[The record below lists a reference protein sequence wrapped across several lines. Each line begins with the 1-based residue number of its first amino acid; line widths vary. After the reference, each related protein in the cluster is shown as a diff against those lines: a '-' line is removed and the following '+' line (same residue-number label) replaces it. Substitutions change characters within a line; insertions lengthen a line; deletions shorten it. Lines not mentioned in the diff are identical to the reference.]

1 MILSFVESGG
11 RVAATTIQCGGVAPT
26 TMWRCRCDDHT
37 VWYREDVAT
46 TILCGIA
53 RTYLHREETVGV
65 WALWHRDDTTV
76 GVCDE
81 PGLAG
86 SDMQLEGGRANSLSW
101 DYIRLQIYAML
112 SLISLLVKF

>member
-1 MILSFVESGG
+1 VESGG
-11 RVAATTIQCGGVAPT
+11 VAATTIQCGGVAAT
-26 TMWRCRCDDHT
+26 TIQCGGVAAIQCGNDTGWH
-37 VWYREDVAT
+37 REEVAT

-53 RTYLHREETVGV
+53 TTYLHREDTVGV
-65 WALWHRDDTTV
+65 WALWHRAMTPR
-76 GVCDE
+76 VCDE

-86 SDMQLEGGRANSLSW
+86 SAMQLEGGRANSLSW